1 MSLLKDHDFRKLWG
15 GLTISKLGSA
25 VASVVTPLLAVQA
38 LNAGALTVSL
48 LTAAAWLP
56 WLLIGLPAGAWV
68 DRVAKRQVLL
78 ACDAAAALLVAS
90 VPLTAWLGHLT
101 ITHLLLVS
109 LLTGVAAVFFE
120 IAYTGYLP
128 AMFQADQLI
137 QANALANGSGSAAQI
152 AGPALGGALAAAAGA
167 TTGLAIDAASFAA
180 SFVGLSLIRRQERP
194 LHQSRPTPTVSEE
207 AHPSPDGGTESRPS
221 PGGSAGSRP
230 SPDGSAGS
238 RPSPTA
244 DDRAHRSPTLDDEVK
259 PSPTDSGSSAP
270 RRLAVRDRRR
280 PGIPH
285 RSIAREI
292 RTGLTW
298 LLHDRYLRNLMTHG
312 AVSNLALNGYG
323 AIIVVFLLR
332 DVGVGTGTMGLL
344 LSASGL
350 GGVAAAAATPFLVR
364 RFGAARALRT
374 TKAAAGCASLLIPFT
389 GPGAGLLPFVA
400 GTALVAAFVVAGNV
414 ITGSFRQAY
423 VPAALLGR
431 VLTAMQFV
439 NFGTIPVGALLGG
452 VLATAY
458 GNRFCVAVMTATYAL
473 AGLIILL
480 GPFRGRRN
488 LPAPDSCEALLTVR

>member
-1 MSLLKDHDFRKLWG
+1 MSLLRDRDFRKLWG
-15 GLTISKLGSA
+15 GLTVSKLGSA
-25 VASVVTPLLAVQA
+25 VASVVTPLLAVQV
-38 LNAGALTVSL
+38 LNADALTVSL

-68 DRVAKRQVLL
+68 DRVAKRPVLL
-78 ACDAAAALLVAS
+78 ACDAASALLVAS

-101 ITHLLLVS
+101 VTHLLLVA

-128 AMFQADQLI
+128 AMFEADQLI

-167 TTGLAIDAASFAA
+167 ATGLAIDAASFAA
-180 SFVGLSLIRRQERP
+180 SFVGLSLIRRPERP
-194 LHQSRPTPTVSEE
+194 IHQSHPEPTANRNPYPPPADLVGS
-207 AHPSPDGGTESRPS
+207 HPSPADR
-221 PGGSAGSRP
+221 AGSQP
-230 SPDGSAGS
+230 S
-238 RPSPTA
+238 RTA
-244 DDRAHRSPTLDDEVK
+244 DNGPRRSPTCDDEPQ
-259 PSPTDSGSSAP
+259 PSPADRDDP
-270 RRLAVRDRRR
+270 VPHRLPPGRDRRR
-280 PGIPH
+280 PDTSR

-292 RTGLTW
+292 RAGLTW

-312 AVSNLALNGYG
+312 ALSNLALNGYG
-323 AIIVVFLLR
+323 AILVVFLVR
-332 DVGVGTGTMGLL
+332 DVGVSTGTVGLL

-350 GGVAAAAATPFLVR
+350 GGVAAASATPFLVR
-364 RFGAARALRT
+364 RFGAARAIRT

-389 GPGAGLLPFVA
+389 GPGTGLLAFVA

-423 VPAALLGR
+423 VPPALLGR

-480 GPFRGRRN
+480 GPFRGRRD
-488 LPAPDSCEALLTVR
+488 LPATNSSEALLTVR